1 MSVLGY
7 PPYGQRHQVQERTR
21 RMQWVRPD
29 WLMSVEDAAF
39 QYRFLGSAVPF
50 SGDLRPTDV
59 VAPNRQDGSAE
70 Q

>member
-7 PPYGQRHQVQERTR
+7 PPHEQRYQMQERAR
-21 RMQWVRPD
+21 RMQWVRSD

-39 QYRFLGSAVPF
+39 QHRFLGSAVPF

-59 VAPNRQDGSAE
+59 VAPNRPDGSN
-70 Q
+70 